1 MKLQHFAT
9 KLQHFLKER
18 FLRQRDLRM
27 LEDGDINGFWDTAHK
42 RNAHLWL
49 TGSDPS
55 EVVTRLD
62 VESIITSCGT
72 SSDALILDVGLGE
85 GRMAKYLNSLKVP
98 HDGLDISSTA
108 VANVS
113 QFLSRGFTSATDL
126 PEKSYKLVMHH
137 LVAQHMSHAALQ
149 LQLRSLVGSLT
160 DDGVIAL
167 QYSATGS
174 LEMAENDDEQ
184 HQKMGAVW
192 RNPSWFND
200 TAESINAEIVRDL
213 ETDSFGDIR
222 FRVVWIRRIRDP
234 KVF

>member
-55 EVVTRLD
+55 EVITRLD
-62 VESIITSCGT
+62 VEGIITSCGT

-192 RNPSWFND
+192 RNPAWFDD
-200 TAESINAEIVRDL
+200 TAEAVDAEIVRDV

-222 FRVVWIRRIRDP
+222 FRVVWMRRAAS
-234 KVF
+234 

>member
-1 MKLQHFAT
+1 
-9 KLQHFLKER
+9 
-18 FLRQRDLRM
+18 M

-55 EVVTRLD
+55 EVITRLD
-62 VESIITSCGT
+62 IEGVITSCRT

-85 GRMAKYLNSLKVP
+85 GRMAKYLNSLNVP

-149 LQLRSLVGSLT
+149 LQLRSLVGSLA

-192 RNPSWFND
+192 RNPAWFKD
-200 TAESINAEIVRDL
+200 TAEAVNAEIVRDL

-222 FRVVWIRRIRDP
+222 FRVIWMRRAAP
-234 KVF
+234 